1 MKAMGIYRGPKKEKT
16 MHIPNS
22 YPKKIELI
30 LAQDEIEKERKQQK
44 KQNFLEEGS
53 LKSKTGSEFKI
64 IKEDPIVRVP
74 KNLQGRSK
82 FLQCFIYF
90 YQL

>member
-1 MKAMGIYRGPKKEKT
+1 MKAMGVYRGPKKEKT

-30 LAQDEIEKERKQQK
+30 LGQDEVEKERKIQK
-44 KQNFLEEGS
+44 KQNFLEQGS

-64 IKEDPIVRVP
+64 IKEDPIARVP
-74 KNLQGRSK
+74 KNLPGKLK
-82 FLQCFIYF
+82 FQQFF
-90 YQL
+90 N